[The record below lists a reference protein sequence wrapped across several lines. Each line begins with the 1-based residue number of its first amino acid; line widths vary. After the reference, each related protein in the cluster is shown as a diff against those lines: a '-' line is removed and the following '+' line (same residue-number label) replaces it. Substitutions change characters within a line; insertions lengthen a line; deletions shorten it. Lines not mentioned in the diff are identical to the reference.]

1 MSLTGRSETLTAA
14 RVPAFDLTGL
24 LLRLGAGVLFI
35 GLGLTKFESDSYW
48 VRLFIEIGFGESFR
62 YVTGAIQVVGGLLLL
77 TPRTVYAGALIA
89 GGTMVGA
96 AMIHIFVLD
105 TGFGG
110 AVFPL
115 AILGGVVVVAF
126 HRPD

>member
-1 MSLTGRSETLTAA
+1 
-14 RVPAFDLTGL
+14 
-24 LLRLGAGVLFI
+24 
-35 GLGLTKFESDSYW
+35 
-48 VRLFIEIGFGESFR
+48 
-62 YVTGAIQVVGGLLLL
+62 
-77 TPRTVYAGALIA
+77 
-89 GGTMVGA
+89 MVGA